1 MCNALYHVLTFF
13 QELVE
18 PLMGSQSYWFSIVM
32 LTVAVRILLIPLTV
46 KQVKSTRV
54 MQELAPEI
62 KKLQAKHKNDKTKL
76 NEEMMALYKE
86 RGFDPMAGCWP
97 LLAQMP
103 FFFALYQVIYAQEIA
118 GGPNVL
124 IGKTFFGVPLQQHWR
139 PLQGWDKIFSAAGLT
154 ILALTTAMSLTTY
167 ISQRQ
172 LMNKQTAQVNPQQQ
186 MIMKIM
192 PLMFFVFAVNVPLAV
207 IIYWVT
213 TNFWSVG
220 QQYILLRNAPVPAGE
235 VQAAAAGAPALV
247 ENGES
252 RKGLGAL
259 SMFRGSSQSRATR
272 RAFPGQHQEREP
284 ERQSRRERQGH
295 RRQRHRPSRV
305 DQRPREPPRR
315 GLGRVAGRAP
325 AATGGRAAARPER
338 ASRVAHA
345 EASARTVEA
354 AVTAA
359 AAQLGLHTDQVDIEV
374 LEDPVPSTFGSSE
387 AQPGSGSHPAPPQ
400 VPP

>member
-1 MCNALYHVLTFF
+1 MIEIFNSFRDALYHVLTFF

-18 PLMGSQSYWFSIVM
+18 PIMGSQSYWFSIVM
-32 LTVAVRILLIPLTV
+32 LTIAVRILLIPLTV

-86 RGFDPMAGCWP
+86 RGFNPMAGCWP

-103 FFFALYQVIYAQEIA
+103 FFFALYQVIYRPVIA

-124 IGKTFFGVPLQQHWR
+124 LGKTFFGVPLEQHWLQ
-139 PLQGWDKIFSAAGLT
+139 LQGWDKIFSAAGLT
-154 ILALTTAMSLTTY
+154 ILALTTAMAVTTF

-220 QQYILLRNAPVPAGE
+220 QQWMLLRSAPVPAGDAP
-235 VQAAAAGAPALV
+235 AAAAGAPAIV

-252 RKGLGAL
+252 RKGLLGPL
-259 SMFRGSSQSRATR
+259 SMFRGSSQSRATEER
-272 RAFPGQHQEREP
+272 SPATNKNGNPNARTGNGKATPKAAPKQGGPAAKGAQAKQSQGQ
-284 ERQSRRERQGH
+284 SGRQGTSGN
-295 RRQRHRPSRV
+295 RRSGSRSSGKGKSSG
-305 DQRPREPPRR
+305 PRR
-315 GLGRVAGRAP
+315 GKR
-325 AATGGRAAARPER
+325 
-338 ASRVAHA
+338 
-345 EASARTVEA
+345 
-354 AVTAA
+354 
-359 AAQLGLHTDQVDIEV
+359 
-374 LEDPVPSTFGSSE
+374 
-387 AQPGSGSHPAPPQ
+387 
-400 VPP
+400 

>member
-1 MCNALYHVLTFF
+1 VIELFNSFRDALYHVLTFF

-86 RGFDPMAGCWP
+86 RGFNPMAGCWP

-103 FFFALYQVIYAQEIA
+103 FFFALYQVIYAQQIA

-124 IGKTFFGVPLQQHWR
+124 IGKTFFGVPLQQHWWA
-139 PLQGWDKIFSAAGLT
+139 LEGWDKLFSAAGLT
-154 ILALTTAMSLTTY
+154 ILALTTTMSLTTY

-172 LMNKQTAQVNPQQQ
+172 LMSKQTAEVNPQQQ
-186 MIMKIM
+186 MIMRIM

-220 QQYILLRNAPVPAGE
+220 QQYILLRSAPVPAGGGA
-235 VQAAAAGAPALV
+235 QAAPAGAAAV
-247 ENGES
+247 VDNGEE
-252 RKGLGAL
+252 RKGLGPL
-259 SMFRGSSQSRATR
+259 SMFRGAAQSRAAEDRPPATTKNGNR
-272 RAFPGQHQEREP
+272 NAKAGDGKASSKQGGPAAAKGAQSRPGQGG
-284 ERQSRRERQGH
+284 RQGSSGN
-295 RRQRHRPSRV
+295 RRSGSRSSGKGKSSG
-305 DQRPREPPRR
+305 PRR
-315 GLGRVAGRAP
+315 GKR
-325 AATGGRAAARPER
+325 
-338 ASRVAHA
+338 
-345 EASARTVEA
+345 
-354 AVTAA
+354 
-359 AAQLGLHTDQVDIEV
+359 
-374 LEDPVPSTFGSSE
+374 
-387 AQPGSGSHPAPPQ
+387 
-400 VPP
+400 

>member
-1 MCNALYHVLTFF
+1 VIELFNSFRDALYHVLVYF

-46 KQVKSTRV
+46 KQVRSTRV

-62 KKLQAKHKNDKTKL
+62 KKLQGKYKNDKTKL

-86 RGFDPMAGCWP
+86 RGFNPMAGCWP

-103 FFFALYQVIYAQEIA
+103 FFFALYQVIYAKQIA
-118 GGPNVL
+118 GETNVL
-124 IGKTFFGVPLQQHWR
+124 IGKTFFGVPLQQHWWA
-139 PLQGWDKIFSAAGLT
+139 LDGWDKIFSAAGLT

-186 MIMKIM
+186 TIMRIM

-220 QQYILLRNAPVPAGE
+220 QQYMLLRNAPLPAGGD
-235 VQAAAAGAPALV
+235 VQAAPAGAAAV
-247 ENGES
+247 VDNRED

-259 SMFRGSSQSRATR
+259 SMFRGITQPRSAEDRSSATSKNGNRNAKAGDGKPSKQGGPAAKAPPKQGGSAAKGAQSR
-272 RAFPGQHQEREP
+272 PGQAG
-284 ERQSRRERQGH
+284 RQGSSGN
-295 RRQRHRPSRV
+295 RRSGSRSSGKGKSSG
-305 DQRPREPPRR
+305 PRR
-315 GLGRVAGRAP
+315 GKR
-325 AATGGRAAARPER
+325 
-338 ASRVAHA
+338 
-345 EASARTVEA
+345 
-354 AVTAA
+354 
-359 AAQLGLHTDQVDIEV
+359 
-374 LEDPVPSTFGSSE
+374 
-387 AQPGSGSHPAPPQ
+387 
-400 VPP
+400 

>member
-1 MCNALYHVLTFF
+1 MIELFNSFRDALYHVLTFF

-62 KKLQAKHKNDKTKL
+62 KKLQNKHKNDKTKL

-86 RGFDPMAGCWP
+86 RGFNPMAGCWP

-103 FFFALYQVIYAQEIA
+103 FFFALYQVIYAKEIA

-124 IGKTFFGVPLQQHWR
+124 IGKTFFGVPLQQHWWAL
-139 PLQGWDKIFSAAGLT
+139 PGWDKIFSAAGLT
-154 ILALTTAMSLTTY
+154 ILALTTTMALTTY

-172 LMNKQTAQVNPQQQ
+172 LMSKQTAEVNPQQQ
-186 MIMKIM
+186 MIMRIM

-220 QQYILLRNAPVPAGE
+220 QQYMLLRSAPVPAGGGA
-235 VQAAAAGAPALV
+235 QAAPAGAAAV
-247 ENGES
+247 VDNGEQ

-259 SMFRGSSQSRATR
+259 SMFRGATQSRATEER
-272 RAFPGQHQEREP
+272 PPATSKNGNRNARAGDGKASPKQGGSAAKGAQSRPGQ
-284 ERQSRRERQGH
+284 SGRQGSSGN
-295 RRQRHRPSRV
+295 RRSGSRSSGKGKSSG
-305 DQRPREPPRR
+305 PRR
-315 GLGRVAGRAP
+315 GKR
-325 AATGGRAAARPER
+325 
-338 ASRVAHA
+338 
-345 EASARTVEA
+345 
-354 AVTAA
+354 
-359 AAQLGLHTDQVDIEV
+359 
-374 LEDPVPSTFGSSE
+374 
-387 AQPGSGSHPAPPQ
+387 
-400 VPP
+400 